1 MPNPSGIAVL
11 AELGDLVGIDLLNP
25 LPTDWKILDA
35 NTSAPVIVPDT
46 VPRFEYRGEARVSD
60 YPVEQGAFASYNKV
74 QVPFEIRMTMVC
86 SGLNLVQKGAQAVRD
101 AVGLSIGQNLML
113 RTDFLDTLDYMRLTT
128 DLFVIVTPDKTY
140 SNVNL
145 EHFDYRRET
154 TNGARMLIVEAWFRE
169 IRVSGAAKYTND
181 TAAPSGADPVGLGTV
196 HPGDTVTVSF
206 PDAGGI
212 Q

>member
-1 MPNPSGIAVL
+1 MPNPSGLAVL

-25 LPTDWKILDA
+25 LSTDWKILDA

-74 QVPFEIRMTMVC
+74 QVPFDVRMTMVC
-86 SGLNLVQKGAQAVRD
+86 SGSNFAQKGAQALRN
-101 AVGLSIGQNLML
+101 AVGLSIGQNLMQ
-113 RTDFLDTLDYMRLTT
+113 RPDFLDTLDYMRLTT

-140 SNVNL
+140 PNVNL

-154 TNGARMLIVEAWFRE
+154 TNGATMLIVEAWFRE
-169 IRVSGAAKYTND
+169 VRVSGAAKYTND

-196 HPGDTVTVSF
+196 HPGDTVSVSF

>member
-1 MPNPSGIAVL
+1 MPNSSGLAAL

-25 LPTDWKILDA
+25 LSTDWKILDA

-74 QVPFEIRMTMVC
+74 QVPFDVRMTMVC
-86 SGLNLVQKGAQAVRD
+86 SGLNFAQKGAQALRN
-101 AVGLSIGQNLML
+101 AVGLSIGQNLMQ
-113 RTDFLDTLDYMRLTT
+113 RPDFLDTLDYMRLTT

-140 SNVNL
+140 PNVSL

-154 TNGARMLIVEAWFRE
+154 TNGATMLIVEAWFRE

>member
-128 DLFVIVTPDKTY
+128 DLFVIVTP
-140 SNVNL
+140 
-145 EHFDYRRET
+145 
-154 TNGARMLIVEAWFRE
+154 
-169 IRVSGAAKYTND
+169 
-181 TAAPSGADPVGLGTV
+181 
-196 HPGDTVTVSF
+196 
-206 PDAGGI
+206 
-212 Q
+212 